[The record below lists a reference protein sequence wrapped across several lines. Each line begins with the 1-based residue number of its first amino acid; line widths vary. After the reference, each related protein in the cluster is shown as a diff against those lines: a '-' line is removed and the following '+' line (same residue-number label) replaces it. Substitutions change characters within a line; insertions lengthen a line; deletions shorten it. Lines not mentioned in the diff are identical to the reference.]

1 MKTPKISVSW
11 GELFDKMT
19 ILEIKLENLKSKS
32 SLKNVKKEHN
42 QLRTIFD
49 QSFLNNTNADR
60 LIKELRLINQ
70 SLWKIEDK
78 VRDKERIKTFDND
91 FIELARSV
99 YLTNDER
106 SRIKNKINYVF
117 GSELVEEKSYTN
129 Y

>member
-78 VRDKERIKTFDND
+78 VRDKERIKTFDDD